1 MKEKNTIYTDFAD
14 EIITKETKNKAYK
27 YTEKQNDYIKM
38 HHISVL
44 EDENELRKE
53 KGEYITIEC
62 EDMGNHI
69 ARTHMAEAICESMM
83 HMCEARNFNFQK
95 ILVIGLG
102 NREIISDALG
112 PYVASKLLVTAH
124 LYENEDKAYL
134 KGTRNVAVLSPGVMG
149 QTGMESFSIVKSVTQ
164 MYQPDLIIAID
175 ALATRNLNRINRV
188 IQLNDTGIQPG
199 SGVGNYRHALNE
211 ASLHVPVIAIGVA
224 TVSSVGAIVS
234 DVLQDEKDAKN
245 ILKRLSKVK
254 RMDMIV
260 TPKSMDDA
268 LQYLT
273 DMLSDGINH
282 FLHPDFDN
290 L

>member
-1 MKEKNTIYTDFAD
+1 MKENKTIYTDFAD
-14 EIITKETKNKAYK
+14 EIITKETHNQSYK
-27 YTEKQNDYIKM
+27 YIEKINDYIKL

-44 EDENELRKE
+44 DDQNELGKE

-62 EDMGNHI
+62 EEMGNHI
-69 ARTHMAEAICESMM
+69 AREHMAKAVCESMM
-83 HMCEARNFNFQK
+83 HMCKVRNLVFQK
-95 ILVIGLG
+95 VLVIGLG
-102 NREIISDALG
+102 NRDIISDALG

-124 LYENEDKAYL
+124 LYENEGRSYL

-149 QTGMESFSIVKSVTQ
+149 QTGMESFAIVKSITE
-164 MYQPDLIIAID
+164 MFKPDLIVAID

-211 ASLHVPVIAIGVA
+211 SSLHVPVIAIGVA
-224 TVSSVGAIVS
+224 TVSSIGAIVS
-234 DVLQDEKDAKN
+234 DVLQNEKDVTN
-245 ILKRLSKVK
+245 ILERLSKVK
-254 RMDMIV
+254 QMDMIV
-260 TPKSMDDA
+260 TPKSMDDT

-273 DMLSDGINH
+273 DILSDGINH

>member
-14 EIITKETKNKAYK
+14 EIITKETKNKAYN
-27 YTEKQNDYIKM
+27 YTEKRNDYIKM

-44 EDENELRKE
+44 EDENELGKE

-83 HMCEARNFNFQK
+83 HMCEARNLKFQK

-164 MYQPDLIIAID
+164 MYHPDLIIAID

-282 FLHPDFDN
+282 FLHPDFDD